1 MISSLISHPAF
12 PLAVGSLFI
21 FIFKEK
27 ANLIS
32 IGSILISLFVLLF
45 ITDNID
51 YVYKS
56 GLASLNYFSYSKLAY
71 LFCLVFLIMGLIG
84 KLFSI
89 YRDSY
94 KEKAM
99 VLIYISSAIFV
110 LFSGD
115 FLTLYIFW
123 EIMAIASTMVIWSSN
138 SDKSLSAGNRYLLM
152 HLLGGLILLLGII
165 GLYID
170 TNNLQIRLL
179 NLDTWYNWMIL
190 VGFLLNAGAPPFSQ
204 WIPDAYPEGSYSS
217 TVFLSAYTTKTSVF
231 ILIVTFAGS
240 HILMLIG
247 IYMIMYGIIYALLE
261 NDIRRILSYSIVNQV
276 GFMIVGI
283 GIGTE
288 LSLNGTAAHAFS
300 HIIYK
305 GLLLMS
311 AGSVIYM
318 INKYKCTDVGGLYK
332 TMPLTAICGIIGALA
347 ISAFPLTSGFI
358 SKSMIVDASI
368 HEGMQLVWLMLLVG
382 SAGVFLHAGIKF
394 PWFVFFH
401 RDKKIITTDP
411 PIYMKYAM
419 MIAATICIAIGVW
432 PQLLYNLLPYPVDF
446 IPYTGNHVVS
456 QLHLLFFSAL
466 AFFISL
472 KYLERTLT
480 LTLDIDWLYRGKIK
494 YIKLLTKY
502 IFSMINKTENIFSFT
517 SLRNKF
523 TTLEDYLLRQ
533 TTISAMLILI
543 LIIFSVS
550 LIMNIN

>member
-1 MISSLISHPAF
+1 MINNLFAHPAL
-12 PLAVGSLFI
+12 PLVIGSLLI
-21 FIFKEK
+21 FLFKEK
-27 ANLIS
+27 SNQIS
-32 IGSILISLFVLLF
+32 IISILISLFVLLF
-45 ITDNID
+45 ITNNVD
-51 YVYKS
+51 YVYTNS
-56 GLASLNYFSYSKLAY
+56 ISVINYFSYSKLAY

-99 VLIYISSAIFV
+99 VLLYISSAIFV

-115 FLTLYIFW
+115 FLTLYVFW
-123 EIMAIASTMVIWSSN
+123 EVMAIASTMVIWSSN
-138 SDKSLSAGNRYLLM
+138 SEDSKSAGNRYLIM
-152 HLLGGLILLLGII
+152 HLFGGMILLLGII

-170 TNNLQIRLL
+170 TNDLQIRLL
-179 NLDTWYNWMIL
+179 SLDTWYNWMIL
-190 VGFLLNAGAPPFSQ
+190 AGFLLNAGAPPFSH
-204 WIPDAYPEGSYSS
+204 WISDAYPEGSYSS

-231 ILIVTFAGS
+231 ILIATFAGS
-240 HILMLIG
+240 HVLMLIG

-288 LSLNGTAAHAFS
+288 LSINGTAAHAFS
-300 HIIYK
+300 HILYK

-318 INKYKCTDVGGLYK
+318 INKRKCTDVGGLYK
-332 TMPLTAICGIIGALA
+332 TMPITAICGIIGALA

-368 HEGMQLVWLMLLVG
+368 NEGMELIWLMLLVG

-411 PIYMKYAM
+411 PVYMKYAM
-419 MIAATICIAIGVW
+419 IVASSICIIIGIW
-432 PQLLYNLLPYPVDF
+432 PELLYSLLPYNVDF
-446 IPYTGNHVVS
+446 IPYSGNHIVS
-456 QLHLLFFSAL
+456 QLHILFFSAL

-494 YIKLLTKY
+494 YIKKLMKY
-502 IFSMINKTENIFSFT
+502 IINIVTNTNNAFSF
-517 SLRNKF
+517 LVLKNKF
-523 TTLEDYLLRQ
+523 DVFENYLLKQ
-533 TTISAMLILI
+533 NTVSTMLILI
-543 LIIFSVS
+543 LITFAVS
-550 LIMNIN
+550 LLINIS

>member
-1 MISSLISHPAF
+1 MINNLFAHPAL
-12 PLAVGSLFI
+12 PLVIGSLLI
-21 FIFKEK
+21 FLFKEK
-27 ANLIS
+27 SNHIS
-32 IGSILISLFVLLF
+32 IISILISLFILIF
-45 ITDNID
+45 ITSNVD
-51 YVYKS
+51 YVYMS
-56 GLASLNYFSYSKLAY
+56 NITAINYFSYSKLAY

-99 VLIYISSAIFV
+99 VLLYISSAIFV

-123 EIMAIASTMVIWSSN
+123 EIMAIASTMVIWSNN
-138 SDKSLSAGNRYLLM
+138 SRESFSAGNRYLVM
-152 HLLGGLILLLGII
+152 HLLGGMILLLGII
-165 GLYID
+165 GLYVD
-170 TNNLQIRLL
+170 TNDLQIRLL

-190 VGFLLNAGAPPFSQ
+190 VGFLLNAGAPPFSL

-240 HILMLIG
+240 HVLMLIG
-247 IYMIMYGIIYALLE
+247 IYMIMYGIVYALLE
-261 NDIRRILSYSIVNQV
+261 NDIRRILAYSIVNQV

-288 LSLNGTAAHAFS
+288 LSINGTAAHAFS
-300 HIIYK
+300 HILYK

-318 INKYKCTDVGGLYK
+318 INKRKCTDVGGLYK
-332 TMPLTAICGIIGALA
+332 TMPITAICGIVGALA

-368 HEGMQLVWLMLLVG
+368 HEGMELIWLMLLVG

-401 RDKKIITTDP
+401 KDKKIITTDP
-411 PIYMKYAM
+411 PKYMKYAM
-419 MIAATICIAIGVW
+419 IITSGICIFIGVW
-432 PQLLYNLLPYPVDF
+432 PELLYSILPYSVSF
-446 IPYTGNHVVS
+446 IPYTGNHVAS
-456 QLHLLFFSAL
+456 QLHILLFSAL

-480 LTLDIDWLYRGKIK
+480 ITLDIDFLYRDKIK
-494 YIKLLTKY
+494 YIKILVNFMSNMTARSINY
-502 IFSMINKTENIFSFT
+502 ISFINLRKNFNSIEN
-517 SLRNKF
+517 
-523 TTLEDYLLRQ
+523 YLMKQ
-533 TTISAMLILI
+533 TTVSVMLIII
-543 LIIFSVS
+543 LITFTVS
-550 LIMNIN
+550 LIMNIS

>member
-1 MISSLISHPAF
+1 
-12 PLAVGSLFI
+12 
-21 FIFKEK
+21 
-27 ANLIS
+27 
-32 IGSILISLFVLLF
+32 
-45 ITDNID
+45 
-51 YVYKS
+51 
-56 GLASLNYFSYSKLAY
+56 
-71 LFCLVFLIMGLIG
+71 
-84 KLFSI
+84 
-89 YRDSY
+89 
-94 KEKAM
+94 
-99 VLIYISSAIFV
+99 
-110 LFSGD
+110 
-115 FLTLYIFW
+115 
-123 EIMAIASTMVIWSSN
+123 
-138 SDKSLSAGNRYLLM
+138 
-152 HLLGGLILLLGII
+152 
-165 GLYID
+165 
-170 TNNLQIRLL
+170 
-179 NLDTWYNWMIL
+179 
-190 VGFLLNAGAPPFSQ
+190 
-204 WIPDAYPEGSYSS
+204 
-217 TVFLSAYTTKTSVF
+217 
-231 ILIVTFAGS
+231 
-240 HILMLIG
+240 
-247 IYMIMYGIIYALLE
+247 MIMYGIIYALLE

-494 YIKLLTKY
+494 YVKLLTEY
-502 IFSMINKTENIFSFT
+502 IFNVVNKTENIFSFT
-517 SLRNKF
+517 SLRKKF
-523 TTLEDYLLRQ
+523 ATLEDYLLRQ

>member
-1 MISSLISHPAF
+1 
-12 PLAVGSLFI
+12 
-21 FIFKEK
+21 
-27 ANLIS
+27 
-32 IGSILISLFVLLF
+32 
-45 ITDNID
+45 
-51 YVYKS
+51 
-56 GLASLNYFSYSKLAY
+56 
-71 LFCLVFLIMGLIG
+71 MGLIG

-138 SDKSLSAGNRYLLM
+138 SDKSLSAANRYLLM

-276 GFMIVGI
+276 GFMSVGI

-419 MIAATICIAIGVW
+419 IIASTICIVIGIW
-432 PQLLYNLLPYPVDF
+432 PQLLYSLLPYPVDF

-502 IFSMINKTENIFSFT
+502 IFSMVNKTENIFSFT

-523 TTLEDYLLRQ
+523 TILEDYLLRQ

-550 LIMNIN
+550 LIMNIS

>member
-1 MISSLISHPAF
+1 MISSLFIHPAL
-12 PLAVGSLFI
+12 PLAMGSLLI
-21 FIFKEK
+21 FLFKEK
-27 ANLIS
+27 SNLIS
-32 IGSILISLFVLLF
+32 IISILVSLFILLF
-45 ITDNID
+45 ITNNID
-51 YVYKS
+51 YVYTS
-56 GLASLNYFSYSKLAY
+56 SITSVSYYSYSKLAY

-99 VLIYISSAIFV
+99 VLLYISSAIFV

-115 FLTLYIFW
+115 FLTLYVFW

-138 SDKSLSAGNRYLLM
+138 SEDSLSAGNRYLLM
-152 HLLGGLILLLGII
+152 HLLGGMILLLGII
-165 GLYID
+165 GLYVD

-179 NLDTWYNWMIL
+179 SLDTWYNWMIL
-190 VGFLLNAGAPPFSQ
+190 IGFLLNAGAPPFSQ
-204 WIPDAYPEGSYSS
+204 WISDAYPEGSYSS

-231 ILIVTFAGS
+231 ILIATFSGS
-240 HILMLIG
+240 HVLMLVG
-247 IYMIMYGIIYALLE
+247 IYMIIYGIIYALLE

-288 LSLNGTAAHAFS
+288 LSINGTAAHAFS
-300 HIIYK
+300 HILYK

-318 INKYKCTDVGGLYK
+318 VNKRKCTDVGGLYK
-332 TMPLTAICGIIGALA
+332 TMPITAICGIIGALA

-368 HEGMQLVWLMLLVG
+368 HEGMELIWLMLLVG

-411 PIYMKYAM
+411 PVCMKYAM
-419 MIAATICIAIGVW
+419 IIASIICIFIGIW
-432 PQLLYNLLPYPVDF
+432 PQLLYSLLPYPVNF
-446 IPYTGNHVVS
+446 IPYTSNHIVA
-456 QLHLLFFSAL
+456 QLHLLLFSAL

-480 LTLDIDWLYRGKIK
+480 LTLDIDWIYRGKIK
-494 YIKLLTKY
+494 YIQMIYEFVYSIKTKSIGY
-502 IFSMINKTENIFSFT
+502 FSFMR
-517 SLRNKF
+517 LKNKF
-523 TTLEDYLLRQ
+523 NSIEDYLLRQ
-533 TTISAMLILI
+533 TTISVMLIII
-543 LIIFSVS
+543 LITFSVS
-550 LIMNIN
+550 LILNFS